1 MSVPWPESGAAVPVA
16 LASTAEPGLEAF
28 GGDPWWITLIK
39 ALVIFVFLMVCVLM
53 MIMADRKVMGRMQQR
68 HGPNRFG
75 PWGLLQSLADGVKL
89 SLKEDVI
96 PRSVDRLVYI
106 AAPMIAA
113 VPAFIAFSIIPV
125 GPEVSMFGVTTPLQL
140 TDLPIAALLVL
151 ATAAVGVYGI
161 VLGGWAS
168 QSPYA
173 LLGGLRASA
182 QVISYEI
189 AMGLSFVAVFMF
201 SGTLTTSGIVAAQAD
216 LWFAVLLLP
225 SFLIYL
231 VTMVGETNR
240 LPFDLAEGEGEI
252 VGGFM
257 TEYGSMKFT
266 MFFLAE
272 YVNMVTVAAVSVT
285 FFLGG
290 WMAPPPITS
299 FFPGANEGWWPVLWW
314 LLKFMAVMFLFIW
327 TRGSLPRIR
336 YDQLMA
342 FGWKLLIPIQLVW
355 ITAVAVVKL
364 MVDSGA
370 PIGAVVAV
378 SVGFAGASIAAFAA
392 YVSAARKA
400 KERERAVRAEQARD
414 EHDDPEYGGFPV
426 PPKTA
431 PHYGSSM
438 DAEAPPRRGVP
449 GTAAVVRGPSSGGR
463 ADRSEED

>member
-1 MSVPWPESGAAVPVA
+1 MAGAAVPVA
-16 LASTAEPGLEAF
+16 AEADLDAF
-28 GGDPWWITLIK
+28 GTDPWWITLIK

-75 PWGLLQSLADGVKL
+75 PLGLLQSLADGVKL

-96 PRSVDRLVYI
+96 PRGVDRPIYI

-113 VPAFIAFSIIPV
+113 VPAFMAFSVIPI
-125 GPEVSMFGVTTPLQL
+125 GPEVNMFGVQTPLQL
-140 TDLPIAALLVL
+140 TDLPIAALVVL
-151 ATAAVGVYGI
+151 GTAAIGVYGI

-189 AMGLSFVAVFMF
+189 AMGLSVVAVFML
-201 SGTLTTSGIVAAQAD
+201 SGTLTTSGIVEAQQP
-216 LWFAVLLLP
+216 LWFAVILAP

-240 LPFDLAEGEGEI
+240 LPFDLAEGEGEL

-290 WMAPPPITS
+290 YLAPPPLTA
-299 FFPGANEGWWPVLWW
+299 FWPGAAEGYWPVLWW
-314 LLKFMAVMFLFIW
+314 LLKFMFVMFLFIW
-327 TRGSLPRIR
+327 LRGSVPRIR

-342 FGWKLLIPIQLVW
+342 LGWKILIPVQLVW
-355 ITAVAVVKL
+355 ITAVALVRIL
-364 MVDSGA
+364 INEGA
-370 PIGAVVAV
+370 PAWVIAAVVAAFTV
-378 SVGFAGASIAAFAA
+378 LTVAVLAAWARSTRRRRAA
-392 YVSAARKA
+392 ESA
-400 KERERAVRAEQARD
+400 ERREEMRRMR
-414 EHDDPEYGGFPV
+414 DDPAYGGFPV
-426 PPKTA
+426 PPSSA
-431 PHYGSSM
+431 PHYGSSVP
-438 DAEAPPRRGVP
+438 AEGPRYAP
-449 GTAAVVRGPSSGGR
+449 R
-463 ADRSEED
+463 APDDKREEVTGA

>member
-1 MSVPWPESGAAVPVA
+1 MTGVPMLSGTAAQFA
-16 LASTAEPGLEAF
+16 AEPGLDAF
-28 GGDPWWITLIK
+28 GNDPWWIVTIK
-39 ALVIFVFLMVCVLM
+39 ALAIFVFLMVCVLM

-89 SLKEDVI
+89 SLKEDLI
-96 PRSVDRLVYI
+96 PRNVDKAVYI
-106 AAPMIAA
+106 AAPAIAA

-125 GPEVSMFGVTTPLQL
+125 GPEVTMFGVETRLQL

-151 ATAAVGVYGI
+151 AAASIGVYGI

-189 AMGLSFVAVFMF
+189 AMGLSFVAVFIF
-201 SGTLTTSGIVAAQAD
+201 SGTMTTSGIVEAQKP
-216 LWFAVLLLP
+216 LWFAIILFP

-231 VTMVGETNR
+231 VTMIGETNR

-290 WMAPPPITS
+290 YLAPGPLVS
-299 FFPGANEGWWPVLWW
+299 VWPGANEGWWPALWW
-314 LLKFMAVMFLFIW
+314 LIKFMAVMFLFIW
-327 TRGSLPRIR
+327 TRGSLPRTR

-342 FGWKLLIPIQLVW
+342 LGWKILIPIQLVW
-355 ITAVAVVKL
+355 IT
-364 MVDSGA
+364 
-370 PIGAVVAV
+370 VVATMV
-378 SVGFAGASIAAFAA
+378 VLGNEGFGFAVTGGVGLGFVVVIAAVLGVWRRQHNKTKAA
-392 YVSAARKA
+392 ESAERVEEARA
-400 KERERAVRAEQARD
+400 MR
-414 EHDDPEYGGFPV
+414 DDPTFGGFPV
-426 PPKTA
+426 PPTTA
-431 PHYGSSM
+431 AHYGSSVL
-438 DAEAPPRRGVP
+438 AER
-449 GTAAVVRGPSSGGR
+449 TATNSPASTKKR
-463 ADRSEED
+463 EEVTGA

>member
-1 MSVPWPESGAAVPVA
+1 VTPHALTAAAAVA
-16 LASTAEPGLEAF
+16 DAEPGLDAF

-39 ALVIFVFLMVCVLM
+39 ALAIFVFLMVCVLM

-75 PWGLLQSLADGVKL
+75 PLGLLQSLADGVKL
-89 SLKEDVI
+89 SLKEDLI
-96 PRSVDRLVYI
+96 PRGVDRMVYI
-106 AAPMIAA
+106 AAPVIAA
-113 VPAFIAFSIIPV
+113 VPAFLAFSVIPV

-151 ATAAVGVYGI
+151 ATAAIGVYGI

-189 AMGLSFVAVFMF
+189 AMGLSFVAVFMY
-201 SGTLTTSGIVAAQAD
+201 SGTLTTSGIVEAQRPI
-216 LWFAVLLLP
+216 WFAVILLP

-231 VTMVGETNR
+231 VTMIGETNR

-290 WMAPPPITS
+290 WLAPPPITS
-299 FFPGANEGWWPVLWW
+299 FWPGANEGWWPALWW
-314 LLKFMAVMFLFIW
+314 LAKFLGVMFLFIW
-327 TRGSLPRIR
+327 VRGSVPRIR
-336 YDQLMA
+336 YDQLMQL
-342 FGWKLLIPIQLVW
+342 GWKILIPVQLVW
-355 ITAVAVVKL
+355 ITAVAAIRIL
-364 MVDSGA
+364 TNEGA
-370 PIGAVVAV
+370 PPAAPAAVVVLFLLVIGGAALGARRSARRRREAQAV
-378 SVGFAGASIAAFAA
+378 EHAEEL
-392 YVSAARKA
+392 RLM
-400 KERERAVRAEQARD
+400 RE
-414 EHDDPEYGGFPV
+414 DPTYGGFPV
-426 PPKTA
+426 PPATL
-431 PHYGSSM
+431 PHYGSSVP
-438 DAEAPPRRGVP
+438 AEEPRPTPTGKR
-449 GTAAVVRGPSSGGR
+449 
-463 ADRSEED
+463 EEVTGA

>member
-1 MSVPWPESGAAVPVA
+1 MSNAADPVNA
-16 LASTAEPGLEAF
+16 GLLLADEPGLSAF
-28 GGDPWWITLIK
+28 GTDPWWITLIK
-39 ALVIFVFLMVCVLM
+39 ALGIFVFLMVCVLM

-68 HGPNRFG
+68 HGPNRLG

-96 PRSVDRLVYI
+96 PRGVDRFVYI

-113 VPAFIAFSIIPV
+113 VPAFLAFSVIPV
-125 GPEVSMFGVTTPLQL
+125 GPEVNLFGVMTPLQL

-151 ATAAVGVYGI
+151 ATASIGVYGI

-189 AMGLSFVAVFMF
+189 AMGLSFVAVFMY
-201 SGTLTTSGIVAAQAD
+201 SGTLTTSGIVDAQRPI
-216 LWFAVLLLP
+216 WFAIILFP

-231 VTMVGETNR
+231 VTMIGETNR

-272 YVNMVTVAAVSVT
+272 YVNMVTVSAVSVT

-290 WMAPPPITS
+290 YLAPPPITT
-299 FFPGANEGWWPVLWW
+299 FWAGANEGWWPALWW
-314 LLKFMAVMFLFIW
+314 LLKFMGVMFLFIW
-327 TRGSLPRIR
+327 VRGSVPRIR

-342 FGWKLLIPIQLVW
+342 LGWKVLIPVQLVW
-355 ITAVAVVKL
+355 ITALAAIRILTNEGAPAVVIGGVVAVFVAVVIASL
-364 MVDSGA
+364 YAWGR
-370 PIGAVVAV
+370 
-378 SVGFAGASIAAFAA
+378 SVKRRRAAEAA
-392 YVSAARKA
+392 
-400 KERERAVRAEQARD
+400 ERAEERKRMR
-414 EHDDPEYGGFPV
+414 DDPMYGGFPV
-426 PPKTA
+426 PPMTA
-431 PHYGSSM
+431 PHYGTSVP
-438 DAEAPPRRGVP
+438 AEDLTPPASTDKEVTG
-449 GTAAVVRGPSSGGR
+449 A
-463 ADRSEED
+463 

>member
-1 MSVPWPESGAAVPVA
+1 MTGVPMLSGTAAQVA
-16 LASTAEPGLEAF
+16 AEPGLEAF
-28 GGDPWWITLIK
+28 GNDPWWIVTIK
-39 ALVIFVFLMVCVLM
+39 ALAIFVFLMVCVLM

-89 SLKEDVI
+89 SLKEDLI
-96 PRSVDRLVYI
+96 PRNVDKAVYI
-106 AAPMIAA
+106 AAPAIAA

-125 GPEVSMFGVTTPLQL
+125 GPEVTMFGVETRLQL

-151 ATAAVGVYGI
+151 ATASIGVYGI

-189 AMGLSFVAVFMF
+189 AMGLSFVAVFIF
-201 SGTLTTSGIVAAQAD
+201 SGTMTTSGIVEAQKP
-216 LWFAVLLLP
+216 LWFAIILFP

-231 VTMVGETNR
+231 ITMIGETNR

-290 WMAPPPITS
+290 YLAPGPLVS
-299 FFPGANEGWWPVLWW
+299 VWPGANEGWWPALWW

-327 TRGSLPRIR
+327 TRGSLPRTR

-342 FGWKLLIPIQLVW
+342 LGWKILIPIQLVW
-355 ITAVAVVKL
+355 IT
-364 MVDSGA
+364 
-370 PIGAVVAV
+370 VVATMV
-378 SVGFAGASIAAFAA
+378 VLGNEGFGYAVTGGVGLGFVVVIAAVLAVWRRQHNKSKAA
-392 YVSAARKA
+392 ESAERVEEARA
-400 KERERAVRAEQARD
+400 MRT
-414 EHDDPEYGGFPV
+414 DPAFGGFPV
-426 PPKTA
+426 PPTTA
-431 PHYGSSM
+431 PHYGSSVL
-438 DAEAPPRRGVP
+438 AERTETNSPASTKKR
-449 GTAAVVRGPSSGGR
+449 
-463 ADRSEED
+463 EEVTGA

>member
-1 MSVPWPESGAAVPVA
+1 MT
-16 LASTAEPGLEAF
+16 LAQGAEPGLGAF
-28 GGDPWWITLIK
+28 GTDPWWITLIK

-75 PWGLLQSLADGVKL
+75 PLGLLQSLADGVKL

-96 PRSVDRLVYI
+96 PRGVDRVVYI

-113 VPAFIAFSIIPV
+113 VPAFIAFSVIPV
-125 GPEVSMFGVTTPLQL
+125 GPEVTMFGVQTPLQL
-140 TDLPIAALLVL
+140 TDLPIAALVVL
-151 ATAAVGVYGI
+151 ATAAIGVYGI

-189 AMGLSFVAVFMF
+189 AMGLSFVAVFMY
-201 SGTLTTSGIVAAQAD
+201 SGTLTTSGIVEAQRP
-216 LWFAVLLLP
+216 LWFAVILLP

-231 VTMVGETNR
+231 VTMIGETNR

-290 WMAPPPITS
+290 WLAPPPITS
-299 FFPGANEGWWPVLWW
+299 FWAGANEGYWPILWW
-314 LLKFMAVMFLFIW
+314 LVKFLAVMFLFIW
-327 TRGSLPRIR
+327 VRGSLPRIR
-336 YDQLMA
+336 YDQLMQL
-342 FGWKLLIPIQLVW
+342 GWKILIPVQLVW
-355 ITAVAVVKL
+355 ITAVAVVRIL
-364 MVDSGA
+364 LNEGA
-370 PIGAVVAV
+370 PIGAVAAVVA
-378 SVGFAGASIAAFAA
+378 GFALVVVAAVYGFAR
-392 YVSAARKA
+392 SARRRRAA
-400 KERERAVRAEQARD
+400 EAAERQEELRLMR
-414 EHDDPEYGGFPV
+414 DDPAYGGFPV
-426 PPKTA
+426 PPQNA
-431 PHYGSSM
+431 PHYGSSVP
-438 DAEAPPRRGVP
+438 AEGPRSGARVP
-449 GTAAVVRGPSSGGR
+449 HDKR
-463 ADRSEED
+463 EEVTGA

>member
-1 MSVPWPESGAAVPVA
+1 MTNVPTAAGAV
-16 LASTAEPGLEAF
+16 LAAEPGLDAF
-28 GGDPWWITLIK
+28 GNDPWWITLIK

-89 SLKEDVI
+89 SLKEDLI
-96 PRSVDRLVYI
+96 PRGVDRAVYI

-113 VPAFIAFSIIPV
+113 VPAFVAFSVIPV
-125 GPEVSMFGVTTPLQL
+125 GPEVSIFGVVTPLQL

-151 ATAAVGVYGI
+151 ATASVGVYGI

-189 AMGLSFVAVFMF
+189 AMALSFVAVFIY
-201 SGTLTTSGIVAAQAD
+201 SGTLTTSGIVEAQEPV
-216 LWFAVLLLP
+216 WFGLILFP

-272 YVNMVTVAAVSVT
+272 YVNMVTVAAISVT

-290 WMAPPPITS
+290 YLAPPPITA
-299 FFPGANEGWWPVLWW
+299 FWPGANDGWWPVLWW
-314 LLKFMAVMFLFIW
+314 LGKFLVVMFLFIW
-327 TRGSLPRIR
+327 VRGSVPRVR
-336 YDQLMA
+336 YDQLMQL
-342 FGWKLLIPIQLVW
+342 GWKILIPVQLVW
-355 ITAVAVVKL
+355 ITAVAAMRIL
-364 MVDSGA
+364 QNEGA
-370 PIGAVVAV
+370 PAVAVGGVAVAFVAVVGAALY
-378 SVGFAGASIAAFAA
+378 AGARS
-392 YVSAARKA
+392 SARRRQADAEDNAEELRRM
-400 KERERAVRAEQARD
+400 REE
-414 EHDDPEYGGFPV
+414 PMYGGFPV
-426 PPKTA
+426 PPATA
-431 PHYGSSM
+431 PHYGSSVP
-438 DAEAPPRRGVP
+438 AEAPRLNRPAPTGKR
-449 GTAAVVRGPSSGGR
+449 
-463 ADRSEED
+463 EEVTGA

>member
-1 MSVPWPESGAAVPVA
+1 MIATAQAGAAVP
-16 LASTAEPGLEAF
+16 LAAEAQLDAF
-28 GGDPWWITLIK
+28 GSDPWWITLIK
-39 ALVIFVFLMVCVLM
+39 ALAIFVFLMVCVLM

-75 PWGLLQSLADGVKL
+75 PLGLLQSLADGVKL

-96 PRSVDRLVYI
+96 PRGVDRPIYI

-113 VPAFIAFSIIPV
+113 VPAFMAFSVIPV
-125 GPEVSMFGVTTPLQL
+125 GPEVSLFGVQTPLQL
-140 TDLPIAALLVL
+140 TDLPIAALVVL
-151 ATAAVGVYGI
+151 GTAAVGVYGI

-189 AMGLSFVAVFMF
+189 AMGLSVVAVFMY
-201 SGTLTTSGIVAAQAD
+201 SGTLTTSGIVEAQQSV
-216 LWFAVLLLP
+216 WFAVILLP

-240 LPFDLAEGEGEI
+240 LPFDLAEGEGEL

-290 WMAPPPITS
+290 YLAPPPLTM
-299 FFPGANEGWWPVLWW
+299 FWAGASAGWWPVLWW
-314 LLKFMAVMFLFIW
+314 LLKFLFVMFLFIW
-327 TRGSLPRIR
+327 LRGSVPRIR
-336 YDQLMA
+336 YDQLMQL
-342 FGWKLLIPIQLVW
+342 GWKILIPVQLVW
-355 ITAVAVVKL
+355 ITAVASVRILVNE
-364 MVDSGA
+364 GA
-370 PIGAVVAV
+370 PAGAVAAVVA
-378 SVGFAGASIAAFAA
+378 AFAVA
-392 YVSAARKA
+392 TVAVLAGWARSARRRRETEAA
-400 KERERAVRAEQARD
+400 ERREELRLMR
-414 EHDDPEYGGFPV
+414 DDPAYGGFPV
-426 PPKTA
+426 PPASA
-431 PHYGSSM
+431 PHYGSSVP
-438 DAEAPPRRGVP
+438 AEGPRYAP
-449 GTAAVVRGPSSGGR
+449 R
-463 ADRSEED
+463 APDEKREEVTGA